1 MSDLVQMIQPLIP
14 GLRRYARAMLR
25 DAATADDLVQDC
37 LERVVS
43 RWYQRRPEGDAATW
57 TYTILHNLASNHL
70 RNAKRRGM
78 HVALDD
84 AEDGAL
90 SHPASQEDALRHRDL
105 LRALQGLPDDQR
117 SVLLLVSVE
126 DMTYAEAAKVLD
138 VPIGTVMS
146 RLARARE
153 RLRRAMDVGPGI
165 STGKGVTLRSVK

>member
-1 MSDLVQMIQPLIP
+1 MSDLVQMVQPLIP

-25 DAATADDLVQDC
+25 DATTADDLVQDC

-43 RWYQRRPEGDAATW
+43 RWHQRRVEGDVATW
-57 TYTILHNLASNHL
+57 TYTILHNLAINYL
-70 RNAKRRGM
+70 RGAKRRGT

-84 AEDGAL
+84 AEDPAL
-90 SHPASQEDALRHRDL
+90 SRPSSQEDALRHRDL
-105 LRALQGLPDDQR
+105 IRALQELPDDQR

-126 DMTYAEAAKVLD
+126 DMSYLEAAKVLD

-153 RLRRAMDVGPGI
+153 RLRRRLDEGPQALSGNA
-165 STGKGVTLRSVK
+165 TLRSVK